1 MGRFSWDVEEVL
13 NITETLAC
21 LGRKVENRLSDRRI
35 VPAGEG
41 IVHHVRPLTLRGT
54 PRGSGRGKSLI
65 MR

>member
-41 IVHHVRPLTLRGT
+41 IVHHVRPLTLRGS
-54 PRGSGRGKSLI
+54 RGSGRGKSLI